1 MKKKKIEVLKSKIDE
16 YKQFLKVKDEYSIK
30 ETLEDY
36 RFIKKS

>member
-1 MKKKKIEVLKSKIDE
+1 MKKRNRSIKNKIDE